1 MKVSTAADVMQELGH
16 AIAHKHEQ
24 ACRKLDNNLLTDEEG
39 HALRGRIAALSEFLV
54 LVSTLKVLY
63 EAQETLAKA
72 KAPPSPAAAPAD
84 QAALLENLRQWAA
97 KEMTSAEGSG
107 WYAQGRRDI
116 ATELLKRLS
125 DLDNAPEPPSPKED
139 HGSHA

>member
-1 MKVSTAADVMQELGH
+1 MQMTTATDVMQELGH

-24 ACRKLDNNLLTDEEG
+24 ACEKQNTLLTEKEAW
-39 HALRGRIAALSEFLV
+39 ALCGRVAALSEFLV

-63 EAQETLAKA
+63 EAQQKLAEK
-72 KAPPSPAAAPAD
+72 KAPPPQPAVPAEE
-84 QAALLENLRQWAA
+84 LLESLRQWAA

-125 DLDNAPEPPSPKED
+125 DLDKAPEPLKRQTKP
-139 HGSHA
+139 

>member
-16 AIAHKHEQ
+16 AIASKHEQ
-24 ACRKLDNNLLTDEEG
+24 AYRKLDNNLLTDEEG
-39 HALRGRIAALSEFLV
+39 DALRGRIVALSEFLV

-63 EAQETLAKA
+63 EAQETLAEK
-72 KAPPSPAAAPAD
+72 KAPVGSAE

-97 KEMTSAEGSG
+97 KEMTQAEGSG

-116 ATELLKRLS
+116 ATELLKRIG
-125 DLDNAPEPPSPKED
+125 DLDKAPPPLKS
-139 HGSHA
+139 